1 MKITVKQLKQLI
13 REQVEEM
20 SAGMP
25 EERRR
30 TRHPVSAGLPI
41 HVYAHKKEDGTI
53 TFHIESDYVR
63 INRNIPGGGNFDT
76 YSEMD
81 EKDILKWINN
91 QLAQMKNQLS

>member
-1 MKITVKQLKQLI
+1 MKITVEQLKKLI

-25 EERRR
+25 EKRRR
-30 TRHPVSAGLPI
+30 AGLPPI
-41 HVYAHKKEDGTI
+41 RIYANKKDDGTI

-81 EKDILKWINN
+81 EKDILKWIKN
-91 QLAQMKNQLS
+91 QLAQMKSQLS

>member
-13 REQVEEM
+13 REQVEEVRLNN
-20 SAGMP
+20 A
-25 EERRR
+25 
-30 TRHPVSAGLPI
+30 PVSAGLPI

-81 EKDILKWINN
+81 EKDILKWIKN
-91 QLAQMKNQLS
+91 QLAQMKSQLS